1 MIMNTFEDFFPKY
14 AGKITD
20 TTNDQ
25 ESAFI
30 QYCKVFSSLTTD
42 SFYVFDVV
50 QKRFCYIKPDNLFLC
65 DHSTEEAMKLGYDF
79 YKQIIHPDDLPLWT
93 NILKIIPQYLNDRKD
108 KWNEI
113 DYFSCTLRLL
123 RKYSFSSRFL
133 SQMVYQRM
141 KPICLNNQ
149 LRYFICIVGSS
160 TYKET
165 GNLLLHNKNILIYE
179 EYNFITRRWK
189 QQTRELLTEREKAI
203 LMLAKQ
209 GKNTVEIA
217 NDLYKGLNTIRI
229 QIKSLF
235 NKLKAHS
242 IQEAIEF
249 CDYYH
254 LLNIKINK

>member
-1 MIMNTFEDFFPKY
+1 
-14 AGKITD
+14 
-20 TTNDQ
+20 
-25 ESAFI
+25 
-30 QYCKVFSSLTTD
+30 
-42 SFYVFDVV
+42 
-50 QKRFCYIKPDNLFLC
+50 
-65 DHSTEEAMKLGYDF
+65 
-79 YKQIIHPDDLPLWT
+79 
-93 NILKIIPQYLNDRKD
+93 
-108 KWNEI
+108 
-113 DYFSCTLRLL
+113 
-123 RKYSFSSRFL
+123 
-133 SQMVYQRM
+133 MVYQRM

-217 NDLYKGLNTIRI
+217 NDLYKGQNTIRN

>member
-1 MIMNTFEDFFPKY
+1 
-14 AGKITD
+14 
-20 TTNDQ
+20 
-25 ESAFI
+25 
-30 QYCKVFSSLTTD
+30 
-42 SFYVFDVV
+42 
-50 QKRFCYIKPDNLFLC
+50 
-65 DHSTEEAMKLGYDF
+65 
-79 YKQIIHPDDLPLWT
+79 
-93 NILKIIPQYLNDRKD
+93 
-108 KWNEI
+108 
-113 DYFSCTLRLL
+113 
-123 RKYSFSSRFL
+123 
-133 SQMVYQRM
+133 M

-217 NDLYKGLNTIRI
+217 NDLYKGQNTIRN

-242 IQEAIEF
+242 IQETIEF

>member
-1 MIMNTFEDFFPKY
+1 M
-14 AGKITD
+14 
-20 TTNDQ
+20 
-25 ESAFI
+25 
-30 QYCKVFSSLTTD
+30 
-42 SFYVFDVV
+42 
-50 QKRFCYIKPDNLFLC
+50 
-65 DHSTEEAMKLGYDF
+65 
-79 YKQIIHPDDLPLWT
+79 
-93 NILKIIPQYLNDRKD
+93 
-108 KWNEI
+108 
-113 DYFSCTLRLL
+113 
-123 RKYSFSSRFL
+123 
-133 SQMVYQRM
+133 
-141 KPICLNNQ
+141 
-149 LRYFICIVGSS
+149 RYFICIVGSS

-217 NDLYKGLNTIRI
+217 NDLYKGQNTIRN